1 MGYLNSPLAVAF
13 GSGTVSTTA
22 VALASLSGL
31 SAELVERASRARIT
45 CNANSVAY
53 RYDGGAPTA
62 SAGHV
67 IAANG
72 EALIEG
78 GNNVRNVQLIR
89 VGGSDAVVSVT
100 LEY

>member
-31 SAELVERASRARIT
+31 SADLVERAARVRIT
-45 CNANSVAY
+45 SNSGSVHY
-53 RYDGGAPTA
+53 RYDGGDPTT
-62 SAGHV
+62 SVGHV
-67 IAANG
+67 IVTNG
-72 EALIEG
+72 EAVIEG
-78 GNNVRNVQLIR
+78 ANNVRNVRLVR
-89 VGGSDAVVSVT
+89 AGLTDATVAVT